1 LFPGIAAWE
10 PHGVSE
16 NAADRLYHNFR
27 RACCW
32 HIPAT
37 LLFSAS
43 VHADRKAVQ
52 GGDRRLRILT
62 FTTLFPNSVQPV
74 HGIFIYQRMLHVAR
88 RPGLSVQVVA
98 PVPYFP
104 RWIKSTRWG
113 KISHVPR
120 QEKFGELT
128 VFHPRYLLVPGISMP
143 LHGLLI
149 FLGSL
154 STIWKLRTKNQFDCI
169 DAHYVYPEGLAAV
182 LFGRL
187 FRIPVVLSARGTD
200 VNLFPAFRSIRPM
213 IRWSLQHASGII
225 AVSKSLKQAMVELGL
240 PEETIQVIG
249 NGIDP
254 VRFHPL
260 EPREARRLLGLAE
273 DEHLIVAVGGLI
285 PRKGFQ
291 FLIPAFA
298 KIAPR
303 FPRVKL
309 YILGEGDYRQKLEAM
324 MHQFGMADR
333 VFLPGNIAND
343 QLRLWFSAAEISCLV
358 SSREGWPNV
367 LLESMACG
375 TPVVAT
381 NVWGA
386 PEVIVS
392 PDLGILVEQNVDSIA
407 TALEQGLQKSWHRP
421 EIAQYASKRTWTVV
435 AEEVEDCL
443 AQSIGARK
451 KPR

>member
-1 LFPGIAAWE
+1 VLDPE
-10 PHGVSE
+10 GVPE
-16 NAADRLYHNFR
+16 NASDCRYHDLR

-32 HIPAT
+32 HIPAA
-37 LLFSAS
+37 LPFAASAY
-43 VHADRKAVQ
+43 ADREAVQ
-52 GGDRRLRILT
+52 GGDRRLRVLT

-88 RPGLSVQVVA
+88 RPGSTVHVVS

-104 RWIKSTRWG
+104 RWIKSARWRNT
-113 KISHVPR
+113 SRVPR
-120 QEKFGELT
+120 QEKFGELA

-154 STIWKLRTKNQFDCI
+154 ITVWKLQRENQFDCI
-169 DAHYVYPEGLAAV
+169 DAHYIYPDGLAAV
-182 LFGRL
+182 LLGRL

-213 IRWSLQHASGII
+213 IRWSLRHAAGII
-225 AVSKSLKQAMVELGL
+225 AVSKSLKQAMVKLGL
-240 PEETIQVIG
+240 PEKRIQVIG

-254 VRFHPL
+254 ARFHPL

-273 DEHLIVAVGGLI
+273 DAHLIVAVGGLI

-303 FPRVKL
+303 FPKAKL

-324 MHQFGMADR
+324 TGEFGTADR
-333 VFLPGNIAND
+333 VFLPGNVPND
-343 QLRLWFSAAEISCLV
+343 QLRLWFSAAQISCLV

-392 PDLGILVEQNVDSIA
+392 PELGILVEQNINSIA
-407 TALEQGLQKSWHRP
+407 TALEQALQKPWDRP
-421 EIAQYASKRTWTVV
+421 EIAHYASKRTWTVV
-435 AEEVEDCL
+435 AAEVEDYFE
-443 AQSIGARK
+443 QSTGK